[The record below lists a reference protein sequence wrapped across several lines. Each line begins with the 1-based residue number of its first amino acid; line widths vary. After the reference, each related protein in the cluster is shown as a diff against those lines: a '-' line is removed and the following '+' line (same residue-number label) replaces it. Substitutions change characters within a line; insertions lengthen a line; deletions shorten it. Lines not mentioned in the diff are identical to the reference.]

1 MSLFRTALAALL
13 GLAPLSAQA
22 DPKPPQ
28 RLPAPPEPEK
38 KLDFDAHVAE
48 LRKKMPRGFHLVV
61 EPPFVV
67 IGDESKAAVAR
78 RAKST
83 VKWTVDLLKKA
94 YFERDPDHIIDI
106 WLFKDAESY
115 RTHTKKLFAEEPDTP
130 FGYYSAKHRALIM
143 DISTGGGTLVHEIVH
158 PFVRANFPDC
168 PAWFNEGLGSLY
180 EQCREEDGRIVGL
193 TNWRLAGLQKAIR
206 ADEIPTFRALTAT
219 TDRKF
224 YSEDRG
230 TNYAQARYLCY
241 WLEQKDLLR
250 EFWREFRANCESDPT
265 GYATLKRVLGRDDMS
280 AFQKEWERFVLGL
293 RFR

>member
-115 RTHTKKLFAEEPDTP
+115 RQ
-130 FGYYSAKHRALIM
+130 GKH
-143 DISTGGGTLVHEIVH
+143 
-158 PFVRANFPDC
+158 VRWNGVWA
-168 PAWFNEGLGSLY
+168 
-180 EQCREEDGRIVGL
+180 
-193 TNWRLAGLQKAIR
+193 
-206 ADEIPTFRALTAT
+206 
-219 TDRKF
+219 
-224 YSEDRG
+224 
-230 TNYAQARYLCY
+230 
-241 WLEQKDLLR
+241 
-250 EFWREFRANCESDPT
+250 
-265 GYATLKRVLGRDDMS
+265 
-280 AFQKEWERFVLGL
+280 
-293 RFR
+293 